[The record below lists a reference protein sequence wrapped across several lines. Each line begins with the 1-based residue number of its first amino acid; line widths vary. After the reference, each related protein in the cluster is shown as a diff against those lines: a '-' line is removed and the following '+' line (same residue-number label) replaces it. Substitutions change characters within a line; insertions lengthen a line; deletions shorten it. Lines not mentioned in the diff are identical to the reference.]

1 MEQLNNNLFC
11 LLSAGQQRM
20 ALIVRAMIKHPPL
33 LILDEALAGLD
44 EHNTSLS
51 VALINKIAS
60 ESNTTII
67 YVSHRKE
74 EGLNP
79 SNVFRL

>member
-1 MEQLNNNLFC
+1 
-11 LLSAGQQRM
+11 M
-20 ALIVRAMIKHPPL
+20 ALIIRAMVKHPPL

-44 EHNTSLS
+44 EYNTALS
-51 VALINKIAS
+51 VSLINKIAS
-60 ESNTTII
+60 ESDTTII

-79 SNVFRL
+79 KNVFELPPSRD